1 MSECSKSDETV
12 RTCVRRC
19 CGCREKSGI
28 EGPIGRALFDPAGH
42 PVDRAGIVVDDAFRP
57 VDITGKVVRPG
68 LYAAG
73 TILAHQDWLR
83 EKCGAGL
90 AVATAW
96 AAVAALAPKA
106 GRTS

>member
-1 MSECSKSDETV
+1 MDLPVFQPPS
-12 RTCVRRC
+12 
-19 CGCREKSGI
+19 REQWHS
-28 EGPIGRALFDPAGH
+28 PDLFDPAGH